1 MDFIVYVQLDFKK
14 SKKRANPLRSALSC
28 FKNHFLLISIS
39 SRGNSSLEAS
49 FVERFMEVEFIIRM
63 IQLISEIRSLS
74 ADCLPSHIKA
84 SFCVVSA
91 SQLFGRSVANFFHP
105 LRVA

>member
-1 MDFIVYVQLDFKK
+1 MHFIDNVKFNFKK

-49 FVERFMEVEFIIRM
+49 FFERFMEV
-63 IQLISEIRSLS
+63 LISMVEAIDNAPMIR
-74 ADCLPSHIKA
+74 
-84 SFCVVSA
+84 
-91 SQLFGRSVANFFHP
+91 
-105 LRVA
+105 